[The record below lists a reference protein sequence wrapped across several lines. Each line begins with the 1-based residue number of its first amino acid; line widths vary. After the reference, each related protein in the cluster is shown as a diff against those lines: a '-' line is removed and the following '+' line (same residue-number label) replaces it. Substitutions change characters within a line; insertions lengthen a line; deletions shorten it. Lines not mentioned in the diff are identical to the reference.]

1 MSKKRWIVLF
11 LTAAAGAGPMAAQ
24 CELKGTYS
32 YTSAPSKEAMEEELE
47 LGDEGKYTLRLSSLD
62 MSSGSNV
69 TYSYQGTYSV
79 RKNKVRL
86 RPVRLEDKKKRI
98 PGAKLV
104 FDGTACTLQSKVK
117 VYKREE

>member
-1 MSKKRWIVLF
+1 MTKKRLLLVFFI
-11 LTAAAGAGPMAAQ
+11 TAVGAGQAATQ

-32 YTSAPSKEAMEEELE
+32 YTSSPSKEGMEEELE

-62 MSSGSNV
+62 LSSGSNV

-98 PGAKLV
+98 PGAKLL